1 MARSVPLSRFPPQ
14 FGGGSAF
21 FVRLLAHVM
30 NRRVIRFLIAV
41 ALVVEI
47 FWALEPRNGLL
58 PRSPETVQA
67 IHAYQ
72 ASPSDATKA
81 TMLQQFH
88 LDSARNARHDQILLG
103 VMLLADIVV
112 IYFFWNYGVTKPAA

>member
-1 MARSVPLSRFPPQ
+1 
-14 FGGGSAF
+14 
-21 FVRLLAHVM
+21 M
-30 NRRVIRFLIAV
+30 NRRVIRFVIIVAV
-41 ALVVEI
+41 MFEI
-47 FWALEPRNGLL
+47 IWALEPRNGLL

-81 TMLQQFH
+81 TMLEQFH
-88 LDSARNARHDQILLG
+88 GDSSRNARHGQILLG
-103 VMLLADIVV
+103 MMVLADIFI